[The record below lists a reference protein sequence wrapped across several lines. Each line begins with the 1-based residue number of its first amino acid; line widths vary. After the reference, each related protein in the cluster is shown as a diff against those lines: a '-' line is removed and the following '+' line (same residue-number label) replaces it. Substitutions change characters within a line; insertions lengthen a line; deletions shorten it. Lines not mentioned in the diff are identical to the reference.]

1 MGRFRP
7 GVKMTVA
14 VVLLVPLTITLG
26 FWQLHRA
33 AEKRAIE
40 AARLAT
46 YGTLPMD
53 ESHLDGAGEYT
64 RFRLRGRFDGS
75 RQFLVD
81 NKIRHGVPGYLV
93 MTPFETVGGKRVL
106 IDRGWIA
113 APETRDKLPT
123 SEPPT
128 QLVSIVVMRWR
139 DPTVP
144 NTPDPWGDHWP
155 KRVQFMDVQRMAA
168 AAGGALPMELRL
180 DEGQPGSLAQ
190 LVEGE
195 EMTPT
200 RHIAYAVQWFG
211 MAVVLVVAFV
221 AFGLRRK
228 E

>member
-1 MGRFRP
+1 
-7 GVKMTVA
+7 
-14 VVLLVPLTITLG
+14 
-26 FWQLHRA
+26 LHRA

-81 NKIRHGVPGYLV
+81 NKIRHGVPGDLV

-168 AAGGALPMELRL
+168 AVGGALPMELRL

>member
-113 APETRDKLPT
+113 APETRDNLPT

-128 QLVSIVVMRWR
+128 QLVSIVAMRWR

-155 KRVQFMDVQRMAA
+155 KRVQFMDVQRMAVA
-168 AAGGALPMELRL
+168 VGGALPMELRL